1 MSPSHNYIVSTGQHV
16 SMSSCHHI
24 MSPYHVTMSSS
35 PTYHHVN
42 VGILHLQFN
51 EHQPNFLPLSLT
63 MKAKASIN
71 YYSVRGEYMYLSV
84 RRGCKIGMMLV
95 GWSDVCSCADCYPG
109 CVLGLPGGSFGVRLG
124 ANTFPPE
131 GYHLAFKG
139 LPPSPSPPSRPPPCK
154 RRRTATPTSSKASE
168 DLPFGNAS
176 SLWAPLVSL
185 CAIWVPTGVGCVR
198 LTTQL

>member
-63 MKAKASIN
+63 MKAKASNN
-71 YYSVRGEYMYLSV
+71 YYSGVNICICQWGGEA
-84 RRGCKIGMMLV
+84 KLV
-95 GWSDVCSCADCYPG
+95 WCWLGGRMCAPVPIVTLAVCLVSLVVHLEWDWGPTPSPLKATT
-109 CVLGLPGGSFGVRLG
+109 LPSK
-124 ANTFPPE
+124 
-131 GYHLAFKG
+131 GYHQALLHHLA
-139 LPPSPSPPSRPPPCK
+139 LPLAREDELLHQQAVKHPKTCPSAMP
-154 RRRTATPTSSKASE
+154 
-168 DLPFGNAS
+168 PFGP
-176 SLWAPLVSL
+176 LLVSL
-185 CAIWVPTGVGCVR
+185 CAIWVPAGVGCVR

>member
-1 MSPSHNYIVSTGQHV
+1 MQVVVPVVEVYVPKIYSNSQHFLV
-16 SMSSCHHI
+16 ISVIIISKLNLHC
-24 MSPYHVTMSSS
+24 
-35 PTYHHVN
+35 
-42 VGILHLQFN
+42 GILHLQFN

-71 YYSVRGEYMYLSV
+71 YYSVTPEYMYLSV

-109 CVLGLPGGSFGVRLG
+109 CVLGLPGGSFEVRLG

-139 LPPSPSPPSRPPPCK
+139 LPPSPSPPSRPPP
-154 RRRTATPTSSKASE
+154 
-168 DLPFGNAS
+168 
-176 SLWAPLVSL
+176 
-185 CAIWVPTGVGCVR
+185 
-198 LTTQL
+198 